1 MTMRTPLKTVGSTIK
16 AIIRSLR
23 FTAPIVGLLCCA
35 ENNLHAA
42 TTAVRAN
49 DFLNTIG
56 VCTHMSQGADI
67 EANVATCLTYAG
79 IRNVRDDG
87 STSSSSLANFTNLH
101 VATGAKVSLLPI
113 NGNVASSLSEWET
126 LAAAGALLDAEG
138 PNEPNNA

>member
-1 MTMRTPLKTVGSTIK
+1 MRFP
-16 AIIRSLR
+16 SLP
-23 FTAPIVGLLCCA
+23 FAAAFAALLSLLGITAQA
-35 ENNLHAA
+35 Q
-42 TTAVRAN
+42 TTAIQAN
-49 DFLNTIG
+49 SFLNTIG
-56 VCTHMSQGADI
+56 VCTHMTQGADA
-67 EANVATCLTYAG
+67 ESNVATCLTYAG

-87 STSSSSLANFTNLH
+87 STSSSALANFTNLH